1 VTTEFKRKSEHE
13 ERNEFHIDHIDSVV
27 SGEGVLSD
35 AAEVEDSWKRCT
47 LGYHLDPGNRSAPNI
62 LTESELRICRESFEN
77 VIAHTQEEIDRL
89 YAILRESGYVIL
101 LCDPAGVAV
110 QHRGNQSQAD
120 QFKHWGIWGGGV
132 WSEEVEG
139 TNAIGTCIIE
149 QGPVVVHRGQH
160 FRARHAELSC
170 SAAPI
175 YDAYGRLVSVL
186 DCSSFDS
193 QASDRAHRFA
203 LGAAKVSAR
212 TIEERLFR
220 DAFHHAWNIAAEPLD
235 ESVPALLLAIDEDH
249 RVIGADRVARSVF
262 SLDDKRLA
270 GGVPLSALYS
280 YESTIIRANNEQD
293 IVAQLREV
301 DGSREWRALITP
313 PASGPGGRQ
322 FLTNLALHL
331 RPRIALLNSIP
342 AAEPLSSNRGGLPPQ
357 VTRRIRE
364 YIDARTNENIPL
376 EAMAELA
383 GLSVF
388 HFARAFRR
396 SFGLPPHSYLLH
408 RRIARAHSLLQQ
420 TDIPVSEIALST
432 GFSDQSHFARHFR
445 RLTGMAPG
453 QARWNQR

>member
-1 VTTEFKRKSEHE
+1 MATQVKHRSERE
-13 ERNEFHIDHIDSVV
+13 ERHVSHVDHIDSVV
-27 SGEGVLSD
+27 SGEGVPSH

-47 LGYHLDPGNRSAPNI
+47 LDYRLDPGNKSVPNI

-77 VIAHTQEEIDRL
+77 VIAHAQEEMDRL
-89 YAILRESGYVIL
+89 YAVLRESGYVIL

-110 QHRGNQSQAD
+110 QHRGTLSQAD
-120 QFKHWGIWGGGV
+120 QFKRWGIWGGGV

-160 FRARHAELSC
+160 FRDRHTELSC
-170 SAAPI
+170 SAAPVF
-175 YDAYGRLVSVL
+175 DACGRLASVL

-193 QASDRAHRFA
+193 QASDHAHRFA
-203 LGAAKVSAR
+203 LRAAKVSAR
-212 TIEERLFR
+212 TIEEQLFR

-235 ESVPALLLAIDEDH
+235 ESVPALLLAIDEDR

-270 GGVPLSALYS
+270 AGVPLSALYT
-280 YESTIIRANNEQD
+280 YEPSILRAKDRQD
-293 IVAQLREV
+293 IVAQLREA

-313 PASGPGGRQ
+313 PASGPGGRHS
-322 FLTNLALHL
+322 LTHPVFHL
-331 RPRIALLNSIP
+331 RPRIALLGSIP
-342 AAEPLSSNRGGLPPQ
+342 ATEPPSSIRGGLPPQ
-357 VTRRIRE
+357 VARRIRE
-364 YIDARTNENIPL
+364 YINARTSENITL
-376 EAMAELA
+376 EAMADLA

-388 HFARAFRR
+388 HFARAFRQ
-396 SFGLPPHSYLLH
+396 SFGVPPHSYLLH
-408 RRIARAHSLLQQ
+408 RRIVRAQRLLQQ
-420 TDIPVSEIALST
+420 TELPVSEIAVST

-453 QARWNQR
+453 QARWNRR

>member
-1 VTTEFKRKSEHE
+1 VATEFKCRSERE
-13 ERNEFHIDHIDSVV
+13 ERHVPNVDHIDSVANNQ
-27 SGEGVLSD
+27 GVHSHAAD
-35 AAEVEDSWKRCT
+35 AEDSKKRCT
-47 LGYHLDPGNRSAPNI
+47 LDYHLDPGNQSAPNI
-62 LTESELRICRESFEN
+62 LTESELRICRESIEN
-77 VIAHTQEEIDRL
+77 VIAHTQEEMDRL

-120 QFKHWGIWGGGV
+120 QFKYWGIWGGGV
-132 WSEEVEG
+132 WSEELEG
-139 TNAIGTCIIE
+139 TNAIGTCILD
-149 QGPVVVHRGQH
+149 QGPVTVHRGQH
-160 FRARHAELSC
+160 FRVRHAELSC

-175 YDAYGRLVSVL
+175 FDAYGRLVSVL
-186 DCSSFDS
+186 DCSSFDTRS
-193 QASDRAHRFA
+193 SDQAYRFA

-220 DAFHHAWNIAAEPLD
+220 DALQHAWNIAAEPLD

-249 RVIGADRVARSVF
+249 RVIGADHVARSVF

-280 YESTIIRANNEQD
+280 YESTITRTNNGQD
-293 IVAQLREV
+293 MVAKLREA

-313 PASGPGGRQ
+313 PASRPGGRQ
-322 FLTNLALHL
+322 FLTNPVLHL
-331 RPRIALLNSIP
+331 RPRIALLSSIP
-342 AAEPLSSNRGGLPPQ
+342 ATEPPSSNRGGLPPQ
-357 VTRRIRE
+357 VARRIRE

-388 HFARAFRR
+388 HFARAFRQ

-408 RRIARAHSLLQQ
+408 RRIARAHRLLQQ
-420 TDIPVSEIALST
+420 TELPVSEIALST

-453 QARWNQR
+453 QARWTQL